1 MENILVNFSERGAA
15 VSESGMSRRMR
26 GNLLLL
32 LTAAIWGFAFVAQKA
47 GGAEM
52 GALTFNGVRSFLG
65 GGLLLLSLPLLDR
78 LGLAH
83 KPTTPAARKTLWLGG
98 VLCGLALFGATN
110 LQQLGLLTTT
120 PGKGG
125 FITALYIVLVPV
137 FGLFVR
143 RRTTPFHWLG
153 VVLAVVGLYLLCMQ
167 EEGGIG
173 SGEWLVMACAPVL
186 AVQILLVDRFA
197 PQADCIRLSCI
208 QFFTVGVLNLPL
220 MFLFE
225 TPSLG
230 ALTDCLGSVL
240 YAGLL
245 SSGVAY
251 TLQMVGQKY
260 THPTTASVLMSFESV
275 FAVLA
280 GMLLLDDRLTLWETA
295 GCGVM
300 LAAVILAQLPT
311 PKRKGT

>member
-1 MENILVNFSERGAA
+1 MKNKGISAA
-15 VSESGMSRRMR
+15 MR

-32 LTAAIWGFAFVAQKA
+32 LTAAIWGLAFVAQKE

-52 GALTFNGVRSFLG
+52 GALTFNGVRSWLG
-65 GGLLLLSLPLLDR
+65 GGLLVALLPLLDKA
-78 LGLAH
+78 GLSR
-83 KPTTPAARKTLWLGG
+83 KPATKAERKVLWLGG
-98 VLCGLALFGATN
+98 VLCGLALFAATN
-110 LQQLGLLTTT
+110 LQQWGLLTTT
-120 PGKGG
+120 AGKGG

-137 FGLFVR
+137 FGLVIR
-143 RRTTPFHWLG
+143 KRTTLFNWLG
-153 VVLAVVGLYLLCMQ
+153 VALAVAGLYLLCMQ
-167 EEGGIG
+167 GETGIDTG
-173 SGEWLVMACAPVL
+173 DLLVMACAPVF
-186 AVQILLVDRFA
+186 AVQILLVDAFA
-197 PQADCIRLSCI
+197 PRTDGIRLSCI

-225 TPSLG
+225 QPSL
-230 ALTDCLGSVL
+230 AAMLRCWVSVL

-251 TLQMVGQKY
+251 TLQIVAQKH

-280 GMLLLDDRLTLWETA
+280 GALLLGDRMTPWELA

-300 LAAVILAQLPT
+300 FAAVILAQLPQ
-311 PKRKGT
+311 RKESDR